1 MFTRKERTVTKKGI
15 NMAGRKKT
23 EENSVGLEESL
34 AQLEQVME
42 TMETSELSL
51 EQSFDLYKKGMDLL
65 LQCNQA
71 IDKVEKELMI
81 LEGMNDG
88 I

>member
-1 MFTRKERTVTKKGI
+1 
-15 NMAGRKKT
+15 MAGKKKEAET
-23 EENSVGLEESL
+23 IQELTLEQSL

-42 TMETSELSL
+42 ELSSPELSL
-51 EQSFDLYKKGMDLL
+51 EESFAKYKLGMDLL

-81 LEGMNDG
+81 LEENG
-88 I
+88 ISDEF

>member
-1 MFTRKERTVTKKGI
+1 
-15 NMAGRKKT
+15 MAGRKK
-23 EENSVGLEESL
+23 EESNVGLEEAL

-42 TMETSELSL
+42 TMESSELSL
-51 EQSFDLYKKGMDLL
+51 EQSFQLYKKGMDLL

-71 IDKVEKELMI
+71 INKVEKELMI
-81 LEGMNDG
+81 LEETNDG

>member
-1 MFTRKERTVTKKGI
+1 
-15 NMAGRKKT
+15 MAGRKKA
-23 EENSVGLEESL
+23 ESNVGLEEAL

-42 TMETSELSL
+42 TMESSELSL
-51 EQSFDLYKKGMDLL
+51 EQSFQLYKKGMDLL

-71 IDKVEKELMI
+71 INKVEKELMI
-81 LEGMNDG
+81 LEGTNDG

>member
-1 MFTRKERTVTKKGI
+1 
-15 NMAGRKKT
+15 MAGRKKA
-23 EENSVGLEESL
+23 ESNQVGLEESL
-34 AQLEQVME
+34 VQLEQVME
-42 TMETSELSL
+42 QMESAELSL

-88 I
+88 V

>member
-1 MFTRKERTVTKKGI
+1 
-15 NMAGRKKT
+15 MAGKKKEPT
-23 EENSVGLEESL
+23 EKAEQNIDLEQSMEQLEEVMN
-34 AQLEQVME
+34 QLEQD
-42 TMETSELSL
+42 SLPL
-51 EQSFDLYKKGMDLL
+51 EQSFALYKKGMDLL

-81 LEGMNDG
+81 LEENGVGDD